1 MSPATITLIF
11 LAFAIL
17 LFVTEKIPLGLTSM
31 VVCIGLVVT
40 GVLSVGDAFSGF
52 INSNVILFVAMFI
65 VGGALFETGM
75 ANEIG
80 SLVTKFAKTER
91 GLIVA
96 IMVIVGGMSGFLSN
110 TGTAAV
116 LIPVVIGIAAKSGY
130 KRSRLLMPLVF
141 AAAMGGNLSLIGAP
155 GNMIAQSALEP
166 LGLKFG
172 FFEYAIV
179 GLPILIAGILFYA
192 TIGFNILPHHDTVD
206 IEDSIFDET
215 KDFSKVPK
223 WKKVLSLV
231 ILIVTLIG
239 MIFEEEIGVKLC
251 ITGCVGAILLI
262 LTGVISEKDALKSI
276 DLKTI
281 FLFGGTLS
289 LAKALEV
296 TGAGEMIADKVIG
309 ALGANPSPVLF
320 TFVVFILCCI
330 MTNFMSN
337 TATTALMAPICVSIA
352 QGMGADPRAVLM
364 ACVIGGSCAYA
375 TPIGMPANTMV
386 LGAGNY
392 KFIDYVKS
400 KTDHLDCLHC
410 NAGISIRKSFTE
422 YEDKDWDAMME
433 VAVNSHYIICR
444 EFFPIIPPGS
454 RILFTGSQMGVDP
467 HAMVLAYGV
476 TKSAVHAL
484 CKNLVKEFEGTGTT
498 INTVVPGFV
507 ETPWQKEKPEDIKQN
522 IYKKTAIHRFA
533 TIDEIVDAFRFCIDN
548 PFVNGSLIE
557 VNGGYNYK

>member
-296 TGAGEMIADKVIG
+296 TADKVIG

-392 KFIDYVKS
+392 KFIDYVK
-400 KTDHLDCLHC
+400 
-410 NAGISIRKSFTE
+410 AGMPLIAI
-422 YEDKDWDAMME
+422 A
-433 VAVNSHYIICR
+433 
-444 EFFPIIPPGS
+444 
-454 RILFTGSQMGVDP
+454 
-467 HAMVLAYGV
+467 
-476 TKSAVHAL
+476 
-484 CKNLVKEFEGTGTT
+484 
-498 INTVVPGFV
+498 TVVSMIILP
-507 ETPWQKEKPEDIKQN
+507 I
-522 IYKKTAIHRFA
+522 
-533 TIDEIVDAFRFCIDN
+533 AF
-548 PFVNGSLIE
+548 PF
-557 VNGGYNYK
+557 YP